1 MALKEFREYS
11 DKIDLTQRRL
21 LSLDQFRAYAG
32 DINETCAKRFLE
44 SHMSIVK
51 KFDNKVLIDRVL
63 FDQWCDSTETAK
75 VEQNTFVLPKVR
87 RSSLY
92 EK

>member
-63 FDQWCDSTETAK
+63 FDQWCDSTEMAK
-75 VEQNTFVLPKVR
+75 IEQNTFVLPKVR
-87 RSSLY
+87 RSR
-92 EK
+92 

>member
-63 FDQWCDSTETAK
+63 FD
-75 VEQNTFVLPKVR
+75 
-87 RSSLY
+87 
-92 EK
+92 

>member
-63 FDQWCDSTETAK
+63 FDQWCDSTETDK
-75 VEQNTFVLPKVR
+75 IEQNTFVLPKVR
-87 RSSLY
+87 RSR
-92 EK
+92 

>member
-21 LSLDQFRAYAG
+21 LSLDQFRTYAG

-75 VEQNTFVLPKVR
+75 IEQNTFVLPKVR
-87 RSSLY
+87 RSR
-92 EK
+92 

>member
-1 MALKEFREYS
+1 MALKEFREYR

-75 VEQNTFVLPKVR
+75 IEQNTFVLPKVR
-87 RSSLY
+87 RSR
-92 EK
+92 

>member
-21 LSLDQFRAYAG
+21 LSLYQFRAYAG

-75 VEQNTFVLPKVR
+75 IEQNTFVLPKVR
-87 RSSLY
+87 RSR
-92 EK
+92 

>member
-1 MALKEFREYS
+1 MV
-11 DKIDLTQRRL
+11 QRR
-21 LSLDQFRAYAG
+21 D
-32 DINETCAKRFLE
+32 CAKRFLE

-75 VEQNTFVLPKVR
+75 IEQNTFVLPKVR
-87 RSSLY
+87 RSR
-92 EK
+92 

>member
-63 FDQWCDSTETAK
+63 FDQWCDATETAK
-75 VEQNTFVLPKVR
+75 IEQNTFVLPKVR
-87 RSSLY
+87 RSR
-92 EK
+92 

>member
-51 KFDNKVLIDRVL
+51 KFDNKVLNDRVL

-75 VEQNTFVLPKVR
+75 IEQNTFVLPKVR
-87 RSSLY
+87 RSR
-92 EK
+92 

>member
-63 FDQWCDSTETAK
+63 FDQWCDSTETSK
-75 VEQNTFVLPKVR
+75 IEQNTFVLPKVR
-87 RSSLY
+87 RSR
-92 EK
+92 

>member
-11 DKIDLTQRRL
+11 DKFDLTQRRL

-75 VEQNTFVLPKVR
+75 IEQNTFVLPKVR
-87 RSSLY
+87 RSR
-92 EK
+92 

>member
-51 KFDNKVLIDRVL
+51 KFANKVLIDRVL

-75 VEQNTFVLPKVR
+75 IEQNTFVLPKVR
-87 RSSLY
+87 RSR
-92 EK
+92 

>member
-21 LSLDQFRAYAG
+21 LSLDQFRVYAG

-63 FDQWCDSTETAK
+63 FDQWCDSTETDK
-75 VEQNTFVLPKVR
+75 IEQNTFVLPKVR
-87 RSSLY
+87 RSR
-92 EK
+92 

>member
-21 LSLDQFRAYAG
+21 LSLDQFRVYAG

-75 VEQNTFVLPKVR
+75 IEQNTFVLPKVR
-87 RSSLY
+87 RSR
-92 EK
+92 

>member
-21 LSLDQFRAYAG
+21 LSLDQFRAFAG

-75 VEQNTFVLPKVR
+75 IEQNTFVLPKVR
-87 RSSLY
+87 RSR
-92 EK
+92 

>member
-32 DINETCAKRFLE
+32 DINDTCEKRFLE
-44 SHMSIVK
+44 SHMTIVK
-51 KFDNKVLIDRVL
+51 KFDNKVLKDRVL
-63 FDQWCDSTETAK
+63 FDKCCDSTETAK
-75 VEQNTFVLPKVR
+75 IEQNTFVLPKVR
-87 RSSLY
+87 RSR
-92 EK
+92 